1 MLFFSSQGMSLTLV
15 TQRTTA
21 QQASLSFTISWSL
34 LRLLSVESVMPSN
47 HLILCRPL
55 SFCPQSFPASGS
67 FQMSQLSAS
76 CGLSIVASA
85 SVLPMS
91 IQEVLI
97 LKIFSISFKIDW
109 FDPLAIQGTLKSLAV
124 PQSKSIN
131 SLVIRLLYGPTLTP
145 IHDYWKNHSFD

>member
-1 MLFFSSQGMSLTLV
+1 MLFFSSQVMSLTLV